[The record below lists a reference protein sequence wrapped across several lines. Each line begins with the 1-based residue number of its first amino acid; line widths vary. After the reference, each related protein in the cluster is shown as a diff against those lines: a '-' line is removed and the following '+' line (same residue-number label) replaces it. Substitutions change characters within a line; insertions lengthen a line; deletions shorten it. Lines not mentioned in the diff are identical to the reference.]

1 MQSHQERGRVIKM
14 GNPPQTDNN
23 TPLLSDIKP
32 PPPQWI
38 LNIRPDKRSLM
49 YMKHI
54 LLSLAAAGLLALSAP
69 SVQAAECF
77 ADYKAKQE
85 NPLRLHYG
93 VAQVS
98 GDCSRATAQS
108 QLTKRLAAQGWTLLT
123 VVSVFGED
131 GLNQRKE
138 SAGKNFLRF

>member
-14 GNPPQTDNN
+14 GNPPQTGNN
-23 TPLLSDIKP
+23 APLLSDIKP

>member
-14 GNPPQTDNN
+14 GNPPQTGNN
-23 TPLLSDIKP
+23 TPLLSDIKARL
-32 PPPQWI
+32 PQWI
-38 LNIRPDKRSLM
+38 LNIRPDKRSLI

-69 SVQAAECF
+69 SAQAAECF